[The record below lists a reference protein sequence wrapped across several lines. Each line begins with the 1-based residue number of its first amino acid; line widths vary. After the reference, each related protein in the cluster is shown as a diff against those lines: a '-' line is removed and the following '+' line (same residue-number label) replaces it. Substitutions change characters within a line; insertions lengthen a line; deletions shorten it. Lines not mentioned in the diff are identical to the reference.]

1 MSFRDEFVVEP
12 LPNLENDTEAIWAK
26 VLLPGEKALYVS
38 SFYRPPKSGS
48 EPLEKLEGVLE
59 SIIDK
64 PDNKHLILGGDFNC
78 PSIDWQNLSV
88 RPGGAEPAAQNKLL
102 DIHNKFAISQ
112 VQMEPARGENN
123 LDLFF
128 TTNPSLVKNS
138 TVVPGIYDHDMVVT
152 DCELR
157 PIYNRPKPR
166 KTFQFSKANWDKIE
180 CATKKFRSAF
190 EKTFSQNTVETNWCL
205 FRDVVHS
212 TIQDVVPLKNKTT
225 RYNLPLLTPKIKHL
239 VRKKHRS
246 YDKAKKSGLD
256 SDWQACK

>member
-1 MSFRDEFVVEP
+1 M
-12 LPNLENDTEAIWAK
+12 TAK
-26 VLLPGEKALYVS
+26 FASLQIAVDY
-38 SFYRPPKSGS
+38 
-48 EPLEKLEGVLE
+48 
-59 SIIDK
+59 IK
-64 PDNKHLILGGDFNC
+64 PDVIIECESKINENILTSESGDFNC

-112 VQMEPARGENN
+112 VHMEPTRGKNN

-128 TTNPSLVKNS
+128 TTNLSLLKNS
-138 TVVPGIYDHDMVVT
+138 TVVPGISDHDMVVT

-166 KTFQFSKANWDKIE
+166 KTFQFSKANWDKIK

-205 FRDVVHS
+205 FRDFVHS
-212 TIQDVVPLKNKTT
+212 TL
-225 RYNLPLLTPKIKHL
+225 H
-239 VRKKHRS
+239 
-246 YDKAKKSGLD
+246 
-256 SDWQACK
+256 

>member
-1 MSFRDEFVVEP
+1 M
-12 LPNLENDTEAIWAK
+12 
-26 VLLPGEKALYVS
+26 G

-48 EPLEKLEGVLE
+48 EPLEKLEGVLQ

-64 PDNKHLILGGDFNC
+64 PGNKHHIGLLGGDFNC

-112 VQMEPARGENN
+112 VQMEPTRGENN

-138 TVVPGIYDHDMVVT
+138 TVVPGISDHDMVVT

-166 KTFQFSKANWDKIE
+166 KTNSLKLTGIKLSVQ
-180 CATKKFRSAF
+180 
-190 EKTFSQNTVETNWCL
+190 
-205 FRDVVHS
+205 
-212 TIQDVVPLKNKTT
+212 LKNSDPLSKKLFLKT
-225 RYNLPLLTPKIKHL
+225 
-239 VRKKHRS
+239 
-246 YDKAKKSGLD
+246 
-256 SDWQACK
+256 Q

>member
-1 MSFRDEFVVEP
+1 MG
-12 LPNLENDTEAIWAK
+12 I
-26 VLLPGEKALYVS
+26 
-38 SFYRPPKSGS
+38 FYRPPKSGS

-64 PDNKHLILGGDFNC
+64 PDKKHLILGGDFNC

-88 RPGGAEPAAQNKLL
+88 RPGGAEPVAQNKLL

-112 VQMEPARGENN
+112 VQMEPTRGENN

-128 TTNPSLVKNS
+128 TTNQLLVKNS
-138 TVVPGIYDHDMVVT
+138 TVVPGISDHDMVVT

-166 KTFQFSKANWDKIE
+166 KTFQFSKANGDKIE

-190 EKTFSQNTVETNWCL
+190 EKTFSQNTVETNW
-205 FRDVVHS
+205 
-212 TIQDVVPLKNKTT
+212 
-225 RYNLPLLTPKIKHL
+225 
-239 VRKKHRS
+239 
-246 YDKAKKSGLD
+246 
-256 SDWQACK
+256 